1 MAKTKVCPR
10 SSVPPSSPKQ
20 SKLVINKIPQ
30 SEVFVNDL
38 TPPPPPSVPPK
49 DPPCSPPKA
58 MNFIDIQQPR
68 PAGCPTFD
76 GTGIPLPDTMPDPAA
91 EQRKQPFEK
100 KIHASAL
107 CAEAAIAAGIEEE
120 K

>member
-10 SSVPPSSPKQ
+10 SAVPFTH
-20 SKLVINKIPQ
+20 SKLVISMPPLPE